1 MDGRWLGYD
10 DAGETLGGF
19 ISSARMNHS
28 CGGRY
33 ASWSCTVAPCSARL
47 LCPRGKKG
55 RKIYRMSVAGWW
67 SPRST
72 IGARVGMC
80 WLVSGQAVNGI
91 REVWRESARS
101 HAAWLASWGPH
112 VGAITTGSV
121 GGAMAL
127 GRVGGL
133 AGRYFGPCEERFSFS
148 FIFYNFFS
156 NSKFKDSNRI

>member
-47 LCPRGKKG
+47 LRPRGKKG

-80 WLVSGQAVNGI
+80 WLVSGPGGQRDKGSMARERAVARGMAGLVGPTC
-91 REVWRESARS
+91 RRDHDGFSGRS
-101 HAAWLASWGPH
+101 HG
-112 VGAITTGSV
+112 
-121 GGAMAL
+121 
-127 GRVGGL
+127 
-133 AGRYFGPCEERFSFS
+133 FGPSWRTGRA
-148 FIFYNFFS
+148 IFRPMRRTVLFF
-156 NSKFKDSNRI
+156 FYLL